1 MGYFSNIYTFLEKSR
16 PIEKAA
22 NALKGN
28 CPGYTKKNS
37 KHAMKQALKMG
48 KLRASEG
55 CLFLPQWQ

>member
-28 CPGYTKKNS
+28 CPGYTKK
-37 KHAMKQALKMG
+37 KFQTCYEAG
-48 KLRASEG
+48 T
-55 CLFLPQWQ
+55 